1 MQEEQYADLYW
12 DRDPAEHEKFVAQL
26 APIVLFTYNR
36 LKHTKQTVEALQA
49 NVYAA
54 DSELYIYSD
63 APKNEKAAESVT
75 EVREYIHSIT
85 GFKKITIIERVEN
98 WGLARNIIDGVTK
111 IVNEYGKIIVLED
124 DIVTSKWFLKYMN
137 DALKVYEDKPEVIE
151 INGYTLPVE
160 DNPEEKLFF
169 LKIGGCWGWATW
181 ADRWKYFEREPEKI
195 KQSFTEDDVYEFNFS
210 NTEPGNFAQIEYNC
224 TGRLYTWAIFWDYVV
239 FRRGVSL
246 NSSISLSKNCGFDAS
261 GEHCSST
268 NHYDVNVAQ
277 NPVKCFPLKVKE
289 NAFYRGKHE
298 EYYKKI
304 NYIPAW
310 KKLARTVKSVLFS
323 KK

>member
-1 MQEEQYADLYW
+1 M
-12 DRDPAEHEKFVAQL
+12 
-26 APIVLFTYNR
+26 
-36 LKHTKQTVEALQA
+36 
-49 NVYAA
+49 
-54 DSELYIYSD
+54 
-63 APKNEKAAESVT
+63 
-75 EVREYIHSIT
+75 
-85 GFKKITIIERVEN
+85 
-98 WGLARNIIDGVTK
+98 
-111 IVNEYGKIIVLED
+111 
-124 DIVTSKWFLKYMN
+124 
-137 DALKVYEDKPEVIE
+137 
-151 INGYTLPVE
+151 
-160 DNPEEKLFF
+160 
-169 LKIGGCWGWATW
+169 
-181 ADRWKYFEREPEKI
+181 
-195 KQSFTEDDVYEFNFS
+195 
-210 NTEPGNFAQIEYNC
+210 
-224 TGRLYTWAIFWDYVV
+224 V

-246 NSSISLSKNCGFDAS
+246 NSSISLSKNCGLDAS